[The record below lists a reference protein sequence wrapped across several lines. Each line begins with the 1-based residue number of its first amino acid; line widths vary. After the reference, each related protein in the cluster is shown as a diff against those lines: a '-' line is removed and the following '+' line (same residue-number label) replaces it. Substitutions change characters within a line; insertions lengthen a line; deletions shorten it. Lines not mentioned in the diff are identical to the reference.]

1 MTLAFESK
9 LNILLSELLNQM
21 GVTSHSEY
29 IGQGRKDL
37 IVYHQGLAIVL
48 EGSYDKQDAEK
59 DAKKRIEQLAA
70 DVAIAVHYPAVFSQE
85 LTEGEI
91 KQKLQEISLP
101 VRIVLPED
109 ISATLFSL
117 LYKKNIIA
125 KPIADWYELNLNS
138 LATLIKEIAQFII
151 SEESIKEAEGDVSD
165 LIDSFV
171 AFLSSHEQSQAI
183 ANNLY
188 NVLYKLYGF
197 SIGDPVKIKEAIF
210 AQATLAILLSS
221 VYYESIRYVYNLD
234 SLDTLA
240 KATNAQQAL
249 EKATDAI
256 LKIDYEPIFEAI
268 RDMLKTFPT
277 MTLPFNNLTK
287 LAVRIASR
295 KTLLRRDL
303 AGKVYHK
310 VVGNW
315 SLRKGLAT
323 FFTEIPSAYLLLYL
337 ARPKLSRIADFA
349 CGSGT
354 LLVAAYSAANAEY
367 RLSLLKSGVDKHPSE
382 IEKDFHTNFV
392 NSCYAFDVLGYAT
405 QVTALNISL
414 HSPETPIQ
422 DFSSIYTMPLGY
434 RKEDESISLGSLE
447 LARVKGKFEQIFG
460 EVTQTGLKKTQK
472 ELLGKLLE
480 LEPFDLVAM
489 NPPFSRTTGRGG
501 KAGGGL
507 FGFMSDETARK
518 NVLDDYAKL
527 RDEVRVSLE
536 EQARKLLKDSDL
548 EVVLKDEE
556 FRPYRQIWQA
566 GEGLLFLY
574 LADMRLKK
582 DGKLC
587 FVLPK
592 GLLSGTSWFLARTL
606 LAERYHV
613 QYVVVSYEAD
623 NYNFSHST
631 SLSECLIVAQKTE
644 EHFENE
650 ETTFV
655 LLLKKPGT
663 SIEAIALANTIEAKQ
678 ENYVETGNSR
688 AFLVTVKRDELREN
702 LDNWGRFAFLPSL
715 EVLKEM
721 AHLLDGDL
729 RVGKQHLEIPLIKLN
744 NLITSIGVDR
754 HRFTDTFKVVNDYV
768 PGSVEILHGGEEEQ
782 RIRMATSPNAYA
794 LPIIEAGK
802 SIFEEKAGRLLVP
815 NRIRVNTAHV
825 ISLSTDK
832 PIISNIF
839 YTIRLK
845 NEILYKLKALCLWFN
860 TTWGILTIL
869 GSREETHG
877 GFISLNQSHWRLLP
891 VLDIDSLSQD
901 KVKALAS
908 VFDEFK
914 DKEPA
919 RIPDQYGLHGEF
931 DKIRIELDIAF
942 LEALGVRVKGNDL
955 IPLYKEIG
963 ASLGQWMGA

>member
-1 MTLAFESK
+1 
-9 LNILLSELLNQM
+9 
-21 GVTSHSEY
+21 
-29 IGQGRKDL
+29 
-37 IVYHQGLAIVL
+37 
-48 EGSYDKQDAEK
+48 
-59 DAKKRIEQLAA
+59 
-70 DVAIAVHYPAVFSQE
+70 VHYPAVFSQD

-91 KQKLQEISLP
+91 KEKLQQIALP
-101 VRIVLPED
+101 VRVIVPED
-109 ISATLFSL
+109 ISATLFQL
-117 LYKKNIIA
+117 LYRKNAIA
-125 KPIADWYELNLNS
+125 KPVVDWYEVDLNS

-151 SEESIKEAEGDVSD
+151 SEESIKETERDVSD

-171 AFLSSHEQSQAI
+171 AFLSSHTQSQAI

-188 NVLYKLYGF
+188 DVLYKLYGF
-197 SIGDPVKIKEAIF
+197 SIGDPAKIKEAIF

-221 VYYESIRYVYNLD
+221 VYYESIRYVHKLD
-234 SLDTLA
+234 SLDTLT
-240 KATNAQQAL
+240 KATNPQQAL
-249 EKATDAI
+249 EQATDTI

-268 RDMLKTFPT
+268 RDMLKAFPQ
-277 MTLPFNNLTK
+277 MTLAFNNLIK
-287 LAVRIASR
+287 LAVRIASK

-310 VVGNW
+310 VVGDW

-337 ARPKLSRIADFA
+337 ARPKLSRIADLA

-354 LLVAAYSAANAEY
+354 LLVAAYSAANADY
-367 RLSLLKSGVDKHPSE
+367 RLSLLKAGVDKHPSD
-382 IEKDFHTNFV
+382 IEKDFHTKFV

-405 QVTALNISL
+405 QVTALNVSL

-447 LARVKGKFEQIFG
+447 LARIKGKLEQIFG

-480 LEPFDLVAM
+480 LEPFDLVVM

-507 FGFMSDETARK
+507 FGFMTDSTVRQ
-518 NVLDDYAKL
+518 NVLDDYNKL
-527 RDEVRVSLE
+527 RDEARDNLE
-536 EQARKLLKDSDL
+536 ALARKLLKDSSL

-574 LADMRLKK
+574 LADMRLRK

-592 GLLSGTSWFLARTL
+592 GLLSGISWFLARVL

-613 QYVVVSYEAD
+613 QYVVISYEAG

-663 SIEAIALANTIEAKQ
+663 SIEAIALANRIEAKQ
-678 ENYVETGNSR
+678 ENYVETGDSR
-688 AFLVTVKRDELREN
+688 AFLVTVKRNELLNN
-702 LDNWGRFAFLPSL
+702 LDNWGRFVSLPSL
-715 EVLKEM
+715 ETLKEM

-729 RVGKQHLEIPLIKLN
+729 RIGKKHFEIRLIKLN
-744 NLITSIGVDR
+744 NLIASIGVDR
-754 HRFTDTFKVVNDYV
+754 HRFTDTFKVAHDHV
-768 PGSVEILHGGEEEQ
+768 PGSVQILHGGEEEQ
-782 RIRMATSPNAYA
+782 RQKMATSPNAYA
-794 LPIIEAGK
+794 LPIIDAGK
-802 SIFEEKAGRLLVP
+802 SIFKEKAGRLLVP

-825 ISLSTDK
+825 ISLFADK

-839 YTIRLK
+839 YAITLKKETIRR
-845 NEILYKLKALCLWFN
+845 LKALCLWLN
-860 TTWGILTIL
+860 TTWGILSIL

-891 VLDIDSLSQD
+891 VLDIDSLPED
-901 KVKALAS
+901 KAKALAA

-931 DKIRIELDIAF
+931 DKVRIDLDLAF
-942 LEALGVRVKGNDL
+942 LKALGIEAKEEDFTS
-955 IPLYKEIG
+955 LYQEIAG
-963 ASLGQWMGA
+963 ALGQWMGA